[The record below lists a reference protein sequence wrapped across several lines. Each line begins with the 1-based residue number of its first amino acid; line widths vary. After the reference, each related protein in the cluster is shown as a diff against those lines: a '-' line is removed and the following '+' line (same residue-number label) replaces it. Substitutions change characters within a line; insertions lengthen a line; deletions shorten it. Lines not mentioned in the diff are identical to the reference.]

1 MTAATL
7 PAVRTR
13 QMNLWRL
20 EWLRLTR
27 TPRAIALAAVFLFI
41 GFVEPV
47 VTRYEQDLIGH
58 VSHGARIS
66 LPPPTPA
73 DGLNS
78 YVTEITLIGLIVVVA
93 LTAAALS
100 FDTRQGLSTFLRTRV
115 TSMWQLVIPRFA
127 ASAAAAVAA
136 YLLGTLA
143 AWYETQVLIGS
154 LPVGGMLGGMLC
166 GAVYLTFAVAV
177 TALAA
182 SLVRSVIGTVAVALA
197 ILVVLPIAGVF
208 HLIASWLPSAL
219 VNAPVGLVSG
229 TQLLHFLPA
238 LGVSVAASAAALVI
252 CMRRLSR
259 REM

>member
-7 PAVRTR
+7 PAIRAR
-13 QMNLWRL
+13 RMNLWRL

-27 TPRAIALAAVFLFI
+27 TPRAVALAAVFLFI

-47 VTRYEQDLIGH
+47 VDRYEQDLIGH
-58 VSHGARIS
+58 VSHGARIT
-66 LPPPTPA
+66 LPTPTPA

-78 YVTEITLIGLIVVVA
+78 YVTEITLVGLIVVVA
-93 LTAAALS
+93 LAAAALS
-100 FDTRQGLSTFLRTRV
+100 FDTRHGLSTFLRTRV
-115 TSMWQLVIPRFA
+115 TSTWQLVIPRFA

-136 YLLGTLA
+136 YGTLA

-197 ILVVLPIAGVF
+197 ILVVLPIAGAF

-219 VNAPVGLVSG
+219 VNAPVDLVSG
-229 TQLLHFLPA
+229 THLLHFLPA
-238 LGVSVAASAAALVI
+238 LGVSVAASAAAMVI
-252 CMRRLSR
+252 SVRRLSR